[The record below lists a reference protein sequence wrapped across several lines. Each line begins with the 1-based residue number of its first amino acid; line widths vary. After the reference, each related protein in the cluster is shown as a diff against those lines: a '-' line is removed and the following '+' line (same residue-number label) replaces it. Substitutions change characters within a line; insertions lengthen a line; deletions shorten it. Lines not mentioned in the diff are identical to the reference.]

1 MRQSEIR
8 ISLTIMN
15 NHKNN
20 HLTTS
25 KLIPNQ
31 IEQIKTKAATNSL
44 IHSYFQALPIITA
57 VQLLKL
63 ADQYP
68 KN

>member
-31 IEQIKTKAATNSL
+31 IEQIKTKAAKNSL